1 MSRASHAA
9 AFLAG
14 CAVAA
19 TVTAAAAPARRPEA
33 VRYRTLDTFAQT
45 LSYVAQQYV
54 EPVPERQLLYAAARG
69 MAQSLD
75 AYSSF
80 FTPAEYRRL
89 REDTE
94 GEFGGVGLQLG
105 PGGPD
110 DAMPAALAW
119 PIVDEVLPGSPAAK
133 AGLQVDDRLIAV
145 DGAVTA
151 GPGAAPGSENL
162 DERHWDARLRGTAG
176 SRVTVRVLRAGWPAP
191 RDLTLVRAQVK
202 VPSVTWEAL
211 APRIGYVAIRRF
223 QEATAADTLAALEAL
238 RKAGA
243 FEVLLVDLR
252 TDSGGLLDQA
262 IAIADEFI
270 EGGELVT
277 IRGRTAEVERHHARP
292 GGIAVKAR
300 VIVLVNAETA
310 SAAEIL
316 AGALQDH
323 RRATILG
330 MKTYG
335 KGAIQTYFDLDDGA
349 GLKLTTH
356 RYVTPAGHE
365 VEGRGIMPDMEVPEF
380 EPEVITA
387 GGGGDAPA
395 EDGPGGG
402 PTDPVQ
408 PPDSRAIL
416 DLRLEDDYQL
426 RVAYQTAQ
434 RWLGSKP

>member
-1 MSRASHAA
+1 VSRASHAA
-9 AFLAG
+9 AFVAG

-19 TVTAAAAPARRPEA
+19 TVSTLAAPRRPEA

-45 LSYVAQQYV
+45 LSYISQQYV
-54 EPVPERQLLYAAARG
+54 EAVPERQLLYAAARG

-75 AYSSF
+75 PYSAF

-94 GEFGGVGLQLG
+94 GEFGGVGLVLG

-110 DAMPAALAW
+110 DAMPDAPPW
-119 PIVDEVLPGSPAAK
+119 PIVDEVLPGSPADK
-133 AGLQVDDRLIAV
+133 AGLEVDDRLVAI
-145 DGAVTA
+145 DGAATA
-151 GPGAAPGSENL
+151 GPSAAPETVEK
-162 DERHWDARLRGTAG
+162 DERYWDQKLRGTAG
-176 SRVTVRVLRAGWPAP
+176 SRVIVTIRRAGWPAA
-191 RDLTLVRAQVK
+191 RDFELVRAQVK
-202 VPSVTWEAL
+202 IPSVTYEAL
-211 APRIGYVAIRRF
+211 APRIGYLAIRRF
-223 QEATAADTLAALEAL
+223 QEATAADTAAALKALAAA
-238 RKAGA
+238 RATD
-243 FEVLLVDLR
+243 VILLDLR

-270 EGGELVT
+270 DDGQLVT
-277 IRGRTAEVERHHARP
+277 IRGRTAEVEQHRAHP
-292 GGIAVKAR
+292 GGLAVKAR
-300 VIVLVNAETA
+300 VIALVNAETA

-323 RRATILG
+323 KRATILG

-365 VEGRGIMPDMEVPEF
+365 VEGRGITPDLPVPEF
-380 EPEVITA
+380 APEVVVA
-387 GGGGDAPA
+387 GS
-395 EDGPGGG
+395 
-402 PTDPVQ
+402 PTPDPVQ
-408 PPDSRAIL
+408 PAVDPADTRAIL

-426 RVAYQTAQ
+426 LIAYQTAQ
-434 RWLGSKP
+434 RWLGSQ

>member
-1 MSRASHAA
+1 MSRATHAA
-9 AFLAG
+9 AFVAG

-19 TVTAAAAPARRPEA
+19 TVTALAAPRRPEA
-33 VRYRTLDTFAQT
+33 VRYQTLDTFAQT
-45 LSYVAQQYV
+45 LSYIAQQYV
-54 EPVPERQLLYAAARG
+54 EAVPERQLLYAAARG

-75 AYSSF
+75 PYSAF

-105 PGGPD
+105 PGAAD
-110 DAMPAALAW
+110 DNLPTALDW

-133 AGLQVDDRLIAV
+133 AGLAIDDRLLAI
-145 DGAVTA
+145 DGLATA
-151 GPGAAPGSENL
+151 GDGLAPEAVGK
-162 DERHWDARLRGTAG
+162 DERYWDQQLRGTAG
-176 SRVTVRVLRAGWPAP
+176 SRVTVRVLRAGWTAP
-191 RDLTLVRAQVK
+191 RDFELVRAQVK
-202 VPSVTWEAL
+202 VPSVTWEAM
-211 APRIGYVAIRRF
+211 APRIGYLAIRRF
-223 QEATAADTLAALEAL
+223 QEATAADTAAALKALAAA
-238 RKAGA
+238 KATD
-243 FEVLLVDLR
+243 VLLLDLR

-270 EGGELVT
+270 DAGQLVA
-277 IRGRTAEVERHHARP
+277 IHGRTAEVEQHKAHV
-292 GGIAVKAR
+292 GGLAVKAR

-323 RRATILG
+323 RRATVLG

-365 VEGRGIMPDMEVPEF
+365 VEGRGITPDMEVPEF
-380 EPEVITA
+380 APEVVVA
-387 GGGGDAPA
+387 GATPAPEVA
-395 EDGPGGG
+395 
-402 PTDPVQ
+402 DPVQ
-408 PPDSRAIL
+408 PGDGRAIL
-416 DLRLEDDYQL
+416 DLRLDDDYQL
-426 RVAYQTAQ
+426 LIAFQTAQ
-434 RWLGSKP
+434 RWLGSKSK

>member
-9 AFLAG
+9 AFAAG
-14 CAVAA
+14 CVVAA
-19 TVTAAAAPARRPEA
+19 AVSSLAAPRRPEA

-45 LSYVAQQYV
+45 LTYVSQQYV
-54 EPVPERQLLYAAARG
+54 DAVPERQLLYAAARG

-75 AYSSF
+75 AYSAF

-94 GEFGGVGLQLG
+94 GEFGGVGLVLG
-105 PGGPD
+105 PGAAD
-110 DAMPAALAW
+110 DAMPQALAW
-119 PIVDEVLPGSPAAK
+119 PIVDEVLPGSPAEK
-133 AGLQVDDRLIAV
+133 AGLAIDDRLVAV
-145 DGAVTA
+145 DGAPTVE
-151 GPGAAPGSENL
+151 PGATER
-162 DERHWDARLRGTAG
+162 DERYWDQKLRGSPG
-176 SRVTVRVLRAGWPAP
+176 SRVKVTVLRAGWPAP
-191 RDLTLVRAQVK
+191 RDLELVRAQVK

-211 APRIGYVAIRRF
+211 APRIGYLAIRRF
-223 QEATAADTLAALEAL
+223 QEATAADTAVALDALAAA
-238 RKAGA
+238 RATD
-243 FEVLLVDLR
+243 VILLDLR

-262 IAIADEFI
+262 IAVADEFI
-270 EGGELVT
+270 ESGQLVT
-277 IRGRTAEVERHHARP
+277 IRGRTAEVEQHRAHP
-292 GGIAVKAR
+292 GGRAVRAR

-323 RRATILG
+323 KRATVLG

-356 RYVTPAGHE
+356 RYLTPAGHE
-365 VEGRGIMPDMEVPEF
+365 VEGRGIMPDLPVPEF
-380 EPEVITA
+380 APEVVVA
-387 GGGGDAPA
+387 GMAPEEA
-395 EDGPGGG
+395 
-402 PTDPVQ
+402 DPVQ
-408 PPDSRAIL
+408 PGDSREIL

-434 RWLGSKP
+434 LWLGSKP